1 MHKSLIHTINTHRSL
16 RNPQILELSG
26 IGNKTVLDKIGIPVK
41 LEVPGIGGNVQEHA
55 NVILSYGEI

>member
-1 MHKSLIHTINTHRSL
+1 MHKSLIHTINTRRSL